1 MAHGER
7 DATGKKRGKG
17 EHAITEPLPT
27 QPCSNEFALV
37 APTLIQ
43 VGYGERDGQ
52 APRILDLHQPLG
64 TIVGQGMKH
73 ALVAAVIAKHN
84 GGWDNRS
91 GYKPD
96 EPLHTI
102 IAHGGQQAVVAAFLA
117 KHNGGHEATGQMF
130 TQPADTIT
138 CRENKALVT
147 AHIQRDFGNSIGAQ
161 ADAPAPTITAGG
173 GGKSALVTS
182 HLVKFKGTC
191 RDGQP
196 VDEPIH
202 TVQAHGNHYAEVR
215 VEAHALKD
223 ARIPAERLQGLR
235 VPDEVL
241 RARRKTA
248 SSLRGPLDTVT
259 TKDRFALVTVTVD
272 GETYV
277 IVDIGMRMLTPREL
291 FRCQGFPARLP
302 DPVSDAREGQRQV
315 ADALADEEG
324 ADAAGRQLGAA
335 ARRRRARPREPA

>member
-1 MAHGER
+1 MRFVVNHPQPFIVSVRHQDESHVHSVHEPIRTIPASDREFAVIQPVLAPFFAGVGGRKGQSPETAVTQPYHTITAKGDTVLVAPSLVRLAHGER

-191 RDGQP
+191 RDGQA

-223 ARIPAERLQGLR
+223 ARIPESAYKVYAFLMKYYGNEKDGAS
-235 VPDEVL
+235 L
-241 RARRKTA
+241 RARSA
-248 SSLRGPLDTVT
+248 PS
-259 TKDRFALVTVTVD
+259 
-272 GETYV
+272 
-277 IVDIGMRMLTPREL
+277 
-291 FRCQGFPARLP
+291 
-302 DPVSDAREGQRQV
+302 
-315 ADALADEEG
+315 
-324 ADAAGRQLGAA
+324 
-335 ARRRRARPREPA
+335 